1 MASSLRRNPFIG
13 IPLFN
18 AFKFKFYNLI
28 PPHSLQNKF
37 SQKYYPAANSP
48 FGGPDSYREGGL
60 KLSMD
65 ELNRKTVEE
74 FKRSDKTP
82 VIAVLENIRSAYNV
96 GSVFRTADAF
106 LLEAIY
112 ITGYTCVPPHKE
124 IKKTALGAEESVEWK
139 HFANATEAI
148 KTLKES
154 GYKIYAVEQAVNSLM
169 LQNLNF
175 NNDEKIAVIF
185 GNEVTGV
192 EQETILQCDG
202 CIEIPQL
209 GMKHSLNIATAA
221 GVVLWEIVRRRLFT
235 TPTAVANPVG
245 G

>member
-37 SQKYYPAANSP
+37 SQKYYTAANSP
-48 FGGPDSYREGGL
+48 FGGSGGL
-60 KLSMD
+60 KLLMN

-154 GYKIYAVEQAVNSLM
+154 GYKIYAVEQAVNSHQ
-169 LQNLNF
+169 LQLVEF
-175 NNDEKIAVIF
+175 NIDEKIAVIF

-221 GVVLWEIVRRRLFT
+221 GVVLWEIVRNRIS
-235 TPTAVANPVG
+235 
-245 G
+245 